1 MYQPASDLA
10 PQRHQTNIV
19 SKQTVII
26 AIFAAFLKWDNILIG
41 TRMQSKWHPIPCIVN
56 YLSPG
61 PIGLW
66 SNVVHY
72 SSGKTTWISH
82 EHVKCSKNTCF
93 HVITWSYVKLLLITW
108 QHVKRHCET
117 TWKTYTWKHVI
128 TSQMST
134 QRLFHTGW
142 NDTETTLI
150 QPVCAQWDTKCS
162 KKDVFTCQ
170 IMWFFS
176 WRRVGCNRSLRPAK
190 WLLNVTGCYSCLS
203 CLNLNDHRYYSDGS
217 VSESICSAYL
227 RIKSIINQV
236 FSHHSRLTVQLK
248 I

>member
-26 AIFAAFLKWDNILIG
+26 AIFVAFFKWDNILIG

-72 SSGKTTWISH
+72 IEDRPFWKDHMNFTWTREVFQKHMFS
-82 EHVKCSKNTCF
+82 CD
-93 HVITWSYVKLLLITW
+93 HVILCEVIVITW

-117 TWKTYTWKHVI
+117 TFKNYAWKHVI
-128 TSQMST
+128 TSHWAQMST
-134 QRLFHTGW
+134 QRLFHTG
-142 NDTETTLI
+142 
-150 QPVCAQWDTKCS
+150 
-162 KKDVFTCQ
+162 
-170 IMWFFS
+170 
-176 WRRVGCNRSLRPAK
+176 
-190 WLLNVTGCYSCLS
+190 
-203 CLNLNDHRYYSDGS
+203 
-217 VSESICSAYL
+217 
-227 RIKSIINQV
+227 
-236 FSHHSRLTVQLK
+236 
-248 I
+248 